1 MRNEKLEMF
10 KCSIAAG
17 HFSFVISH
25 FSFKKRRM
33 CHAFMTHPPLRYI
46 SNID

>member
-25 FSFKKRRM
+25 FSFV
-33 CHAFMTHPPLRYI
+33 I
-46 SNID
+46 SH